1 MTGDHA
7 VRIEPLGVDVRVS
20 EGETVMGAAQRYG
33 LRWPTVCEGLG
44 ECLVC
49 RLEILEGPSGNPPLT
64 GRERDAF
71 TSGRLSEGK
80 QGTVRLACQ
89 LRPAADMTV
98 FKAGVRRPGA
108 DHKEPR

>member
-1 MTGDHA
+1 M
-7 VRIEPLGVDVRVS
+7 VRIEPLGVNVSVR
-20 EGETVMGAAQRYG
+20 EGETVMSAAQRCG
-33 LRWPTVCEGLG
+33 LRWPTVCQGLG

-49 RLEILEGPSGNPPLT
+49 RLEILDGPFGDPPLT

-71 TSGRLSEGK
+71 SSGRLCEGE

-98 FKAGVRRPGA
+98 FKAGVRRRAGA
-108 DHKEPR
+108 DHTRESR